1 MATTEDILQGTG
13 NPKRETIHKEVT
25 LKCHSEVPK
34 ALLFQVFFPYRYLA
48 SNDSHK
54 ELLKK
59 ILLSDD
65 DSRANQESEQRRE
78 RRREPPTRFF
88 DRRRSNANAN

>member
-1 MATTEDILQGTG
+1 M
-13 NPKRETIHKEVT
+13 
-25 LKCHSEVPK
+25 
-34 ALLFQVFFPYRYLA
+34 LFEKPMPLFFLVFSYRYLA

-65 DSRANQESEQRRE
+65 DSHTDQESGQRSRE
-78 RRREPPTRFF
+78 PRREPPTRFF